1 MPKFLQYF
9 DIFLNFLVGALMS
22 SLIAALWI
30 LVSSF
35 TQFMDEVRDDSII
48 RVAQQQ
54 ARILELKEAI
64 NQQGYG
70 LISHEAN
77 DLEYAHRNWKK
88 RKVGP

>member
-1 MPKFLQYF
+1 MKQFLKYF
-9 DIFLNFLVGALMS
+9 DIFLNLLAGVLMS

-35 TQFMDEVRDDSII
+35 TEFLDEVRDDSII

-70 LISHEAN
+70 LRSHEAN
-77 DLEYAHRNWKK
+77 DLDYAHKKWKRGK
-88 RKVGP
+88 HGR